1 MNYTQTTKKLQK
13 ALLTKGIIYKIN
25 TYQFY
30 SKEQHRFITG
40 YRITEKQAYKKKN
53 GEMFVKDVELLNTC
67 SQVEV
72 LKWFA
77 EEWRKANMKRY
88 RCKKPFKV
96 RKYDATGKITNNYF
110 DINQGDTFIFDAT
123 AYEMVGEIHLKAENN
138 DHTVQIPQE
147 CLAEYFEE
155 ITGVK

>member
-1 MNYTQTTKKLQK
+1 MNYNQTIKKLQK

-30 SKEQHRFITG
+30 SEEQNRFITG

-53 GEMFVKDVELLNTC
+53 GEMSVKDVELLNTC

-77 EEWRKANMKRY
+77 EEWRKVNEIQK
-88 RCKKPFKV
+88 
-96 RKYDATGKITNNYF
+96 DTI
-110 DINQGDTFIFDAT
+110 GD
-123 AYEMVGEIHLKAENN
+123 V
-138 DHTVQIPQE
+138 
-147 CLAEYFEE
+147 
-155 ITGVK
+155 